1 MESDSVCKVE
11 DDAESS
17 VSVLQCQI
25 KSETRVWGEVG
36 ENSFLA
42 LPGVGAGHSQ
52 LMP

>member
-1 MESDSVCKVE
+1 MMQKG
-11 DDAESS
+11 S

-25 KSETRVWGEVG
+25 KSETRVLGEVG

-52 LMP
+52 RMP